1 MKKLKI
7 LHNFVVGNKPAPILR
22 VLALSQHS

>member
-7 LHNFVVGNKPAPILR
+7 LHNFVVGNKPVPFLR
-22 VLALSQHS
+22 VLAQSQHS